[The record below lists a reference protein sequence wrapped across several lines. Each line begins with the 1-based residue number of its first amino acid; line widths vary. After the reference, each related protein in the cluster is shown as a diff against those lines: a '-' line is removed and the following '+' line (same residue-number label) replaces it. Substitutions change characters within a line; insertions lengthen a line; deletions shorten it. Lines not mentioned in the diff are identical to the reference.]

1 MVFID
6 VPQLVSEM
14 STAAEQV
21 FAERWPE
28 VKAYAEPELAKI
40 GELIAMICA
49 QHALGQIRAEKARM
63 HLEMQKNTA
72 RCALF
77 TIEGLSVLTVEAA
90 LNSALDA
97 VKDTVNESV
106 AFGLV

>member
-1 MVFID
+1 MVSIN
-6 VPQLVSEM
+6 VPQLVTVM

-21 FAERWPE
+21 FGEQWPE
-28 VKAYAEPELAKI
+28 VKGCAEPELAKI
-40 GELIAMICA
+40 GDLLAMICA
-49 QHALGQIRAEKARM
+49 QRALGQIRMEKARM

-97 VKDTVNESV
+97 VKDTVNEAVS
-106 AFGLV
+106 FGLV

>member
-1 MVFID
+1 MVSID

-14 STAAEQV
+14 SVAAERV
-21 FAERWPE
+21 FAERWSE
-28 VKAYAEPELAKI
+28 VKPYAEPELAKL
-40 GELIAMICA
+40 GDVIAMICA
-49 QHALGQIRAEKARM
+49 QRSLGQIRVEKARM

-77 TIEGLSVLTVEAA
+77 TIEGLSVLTVEEA

-97 VKDTVNESV
+97 VKHTVNEAV